1 MQTNRPLGVTIIS
14 ILMILSGIV
23 SIVSGLIGVVG
34 ALSLS
39 TISPQSDVATL
50 SIGLMG
56 VSVFIIILGIA
67 TLAIAWGLL
76 KGKRWAWTITVIISI
91 ISILLSLVG
100 IAIGGYYQ
108 VISLILYG
116 IILYYLYKTDVKTYF
131 GKTKIST

>member
-1 MQTNRPLGVTIIS
+1 MQTTRPLGVTIIS
-14 ILMILSGIV
+14 ILMIISGIV

-50 SIGLMG
+50 SVGLMG
-56 VSVFIIILGIA
+56 VSIFIFILGIA

-76 KGKRWAWTITVIISI
+76 KGKRWAWIITVIISI
-91 ISILLSLVG
+91 ISILLSVVG
-100 IAIGGYYQ
+100 IAMGGYYQ